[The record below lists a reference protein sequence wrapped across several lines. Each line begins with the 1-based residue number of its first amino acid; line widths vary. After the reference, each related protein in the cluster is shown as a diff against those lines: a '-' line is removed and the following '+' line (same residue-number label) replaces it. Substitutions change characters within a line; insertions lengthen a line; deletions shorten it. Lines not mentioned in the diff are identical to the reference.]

1 MKKSAIVI
9 VAVMMLLGG
18 VSIVVAGSVEM
29 INSDFLAPSKTY
41 SHGSL
46 TDKRFLDSSG
56 FISNNASGGLVGIG
70 DMRAQTEQVL
80 GNIWLLLYEVGMDP
94 TNITKVRVHIAAS
107 SKAEFAER
115 FAIFNSLYAAFFA
128 AYGVNEKDMP
138 PRESYGPHDLPK
150 ELWLEVSVAAD
161 RDRKLAKVVPE

>member
-1 MKKSAIVI
+1 MKKLVVI
-9 VAVMMLLGG
+9 AAVLVILGC
-18 VSIVVAGSVEM
+18 VSSVMAGNVEM
-29 INSDFLAPSKTY
+29 INSKFLAPSKTY
-41 SHGSL
+41 SHASL

-80 GNIWLLLYEVGMDP
+80 GNVWLILYEVGMDP

-107 SKAEFAER
+107 NKDEFNER

-150 ELWLEVSVAAD
+150 EVWLEVSVAAD
-161 RDRKLAKVVPE
+161 RDRKLAKVVAE